1 MTTATS
7 SKTFLVSVF
16 FALHGEWRELDLFQS
31 STDRI
36 SLGAKLSSIFPT
48 GVKSRKKVLAAL
60 KASLDGQVHEIKT
73 SAGLLRV
80 HCW

>member
-16 FALHGEWRELDLFQS
+16 FALHGEWRELDLFES
-31 STDRI
+31 KTDRI
-36 SLGAKLSSIFPT
+36 SLSRKLSGIFPS

-60 KASLDGQVHEIKT
+60 KASLDGHVHEVKT
-73 SAGLLRV
+73 SAGLLRI
-80 HCW
+80 HSW